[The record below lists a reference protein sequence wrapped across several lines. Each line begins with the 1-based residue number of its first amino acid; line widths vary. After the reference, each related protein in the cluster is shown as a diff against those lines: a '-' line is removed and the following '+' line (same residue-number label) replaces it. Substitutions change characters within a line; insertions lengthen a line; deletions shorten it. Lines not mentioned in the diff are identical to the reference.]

1 MSSAETGEHRYET
14 AWNAP
19 TSGMIFRIGH
29 ENAETARRVRLRGAS
44 RGVTEE
50 GQSGA
55 SQERREGQS
64 GASQERR
71 PGQDLGAGTAR
82 RDANARQQ

>member
-14 AWNAP
+14 AWKAP
-19 TSGMIFRIGH
+19 TSGMIFGIGH

-55 SQERREGQS
+55 SQERR
-64 GASQERR
+64 

-82 RDANARQQ
+82 REANARQQ